1 MLSLCLIARDEE
13 ALLPDCLA
21 SVQGIVDEIVVADT
35 GSTDRTV
42 AIAEAAGAKVV
53 HHTWADDFA
62 AARNA
67 ALAGA
72 SGDWILVLDADERLV
87 DGSKLLKAV
96 ANARFDLG
104 MLRLHNAASL
114 EASEQEI
121 LSGTSRR
128 GEAIWLPRLFRRTPD
143 LRWEGVVHEIPRTW
157 LEKGRQ
163 VSQVEVDIVHLGN
176 VPALRDEKNKRER
189 NLRLLQRRCELEP
202 GCSTAWAYL
211 AAERIHAGN
220 TKGAREAIEAGWTAL
235 KAQLAGPGL
244 KPTFINLVSVRAH
257 LQLRDGEAEGALDTL
272 RQACAWGADH
282 PNLPYL
288 RGHALEQLG
297 RLEEAMEAYEQARNH
312 SEPKS
317 EEIIPGANSW
327 GALIRQAELSL
338 ALDRPSRRT
347 WEQVLKLGRDTLQ
360 VRLGLAESLTREGHH
375 SECIAALEG
384 LLTEGTP
391 DAWCLAALA
400 CSQLGRPQDMV
411 QFTRSAASAAEKIP
425 FISPRR
431 RTLLAELLDEAA
443 LYEGRANPGPTM
455 AGRLSAL
462 IQREPLCVDP
472 VPGDRAAVIATNL
485 VRIGRPQLLESMLE
499 PRAEDLLTGFRE
511 ALDAA
516 LTSMGA
522 TLEDDGEPDFVFIGG
537 AGRSGTTLFRSMLSA
552 HPRFWCGPELKLV
565 SAICGLRDQWLDSMG
580 SDLREAGVTAEVLDD
595 AVRSF
600 ISSLLRGTAQGERI
614 AEKTPHN
621 LLHMKSLGRMFP
633 QARFIHV
640 VRDGRAVSASLVKQA
655 WMDPA
660 TGGPVW
666 YCSDLESAS
675 RYWAQ
680 VVSVVRQQSRAVPGR
695 FLELRYEDLVTNPDL
710 TMRRVLAFLGER
722 WDPAVLE
729 HHKANVRHSK
739 RESSTAA
746 ARKRV
751 NTAALE
757 RWRTE
762 LDEDALRKLDPT
774 ALRLLEE
781 LGYAA

>member
-42 AIAEAAGAKVV
+42 AIARAAGAKVV
-53 HHTWADDFA
+53 HHKWSDDFA

-67 ALAGA
+67 ALKGA

-87 DGSKLLKAV
+87 DGTKLLKAI

-114 EASEQEI
+114 DASKDEV
-121 LSGTSRR
+121 LSGASRR
-128 GEAIWLPRLFRRTPD
+128 GDAIWLPRLFRRTPD

-157 LEKGRQ
+157 LEAGRQ
-163 VSQVEVDIVHLGN
+163 VTQVEVDILHLGN
-176 VPALRDEKNKRER
+176 VPSLRDEKNKRER
-189 NLRLLQRRCELEP
+189 NLRLLKRRCELEP
-202 GCSTAWAYL
+202 ECSTAWAYL
-211 AAERIHAGN
+211 AAERIHSGDMD
-220 TKGAREAIEAGWTAL
+220 GAREAIEAGWSAL
-235 KAQLAGPGL
+235 KVQLRGPGL
-244 KPTFINLVSVRAH
+244 RPTFINLVSVRAH
-257 LQLRDGEAEGALDTL
+257 LQLRDRDAEGALNTI
-272 RQACAWGADH
+272 RQARAWGANH

-297 RLEEAMEAYEQARNH
+297 RLEEATEAYDEARNH
-312 SEPKS
+312 SDPKS
-317 EEIIPGANSW
+317 EEVIPGATSW
-327 GALIRQAELSL
+327 GALIRQAELAL
-338 ALDRPSRRT
+338 ALQRPSQRT
-347 WEQVLKLGRDTLQ
+347 WEQVLKLGRDTIE

-375 SECIAALEG
+375 NECIAALEG

-391 DAWCLAALA
+391 DGWCLAALA
-400 CSQLGRPQDMV
+400 CSQLGRPQEMV
-411 QFTRSAASAAEKIP
+411 QFTQSAASAAEKTP

-431 RTLLAELLDEAA
+431 RALLAELLDEAA
-443 LYEGRANPGPTM
+443 LYAGRSTPGPTV

-462 IQREPLCVDP
+462 ILREPLCVEP
-472 VPGDRAAVIATNL
+472 VPGERAASIATNL

-499 PRAEDLLTGFRE
+499 PRAEELLTGFRE

-522 TLEDDGEPDFVFIGG
+522 TIDEDGEPDFVFIGG

-565 SAICGLRDQWLDSMG
+565 SAICGLRDQWLGNMG
-580 SDLREAGVTAEVLDD
+580 SDLREAGVTGQVLDD
-595 AVRSF
+595 AVRAF

-621 LLHMKSLGRMFP
+621 LLHMQSLGRMFP

-655 WMDPA
+655 WLDPS

-666 YCSDLESAS
+666 YCSDLENAS

-695 FLELRYEDLVTNPDL
+695 ILEIRYEDLVTNSEL

-722 WDPAVLE
+722 WHPAVLE

-746 ARKRV
+746 ATQRL
-751 NTAALE
+751 NTSALE
-757 RWRTE
+757 RWRKE
-762 LDEDALRKLDPT
+762 LDEEALRKLDPT
-774 ALRLLEE
+774 ALTLLEE